1 MRTTTSFR
9 QGDMRGVYKVVG
21 EESGNLFKE
30 RKEVGPH
37 NEMKED
43 NIKRLK
49 ARGEI
54 RKRELLRIEMGE
66 MMVTSGRRWEV

>member
-1 MRTTTSFR
+1 M
-9 QGDMRGVYKVVG
+9 
-21 EESGNLFKE
+21 FKE
-30 RKEVGPH
+30 RKEEGPD

-54 RKRELLRIEMGE
+54 RKRELLRIDMGE